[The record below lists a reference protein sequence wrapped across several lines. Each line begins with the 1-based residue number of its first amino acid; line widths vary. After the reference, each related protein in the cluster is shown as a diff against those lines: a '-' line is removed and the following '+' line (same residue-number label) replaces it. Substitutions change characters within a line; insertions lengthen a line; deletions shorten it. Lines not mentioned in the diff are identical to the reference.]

1 VGVSPLS
8 LAQGC
13 KGGGDRQL
21 QVARVVGGEGG
32 SGEWGSVM

>member
-1 VGVSPLS
+1 MGVSPLP

-13 KGGGDRQL
+13 EGGGDRQP